1 MAAGALFPIL
11 LGDAFG
17 QMGQPLRVVHRGV
30 PNEYIGT
37 ATVQRG
43 RSPLARLACA
53 IAGLPPDMSSAPVRV
68 RVDVDGST
76 ERWTRWFGNA
86 PAMVSRLAAR
96 EGLLR
101 ERLGPSVTDFRL
113 TVKEGVL
120 HWEAVRLWVLGVPL
134 PRYAFDMRARVC
146 AHGERYR
153 FQIDA
158 RLHLLGALISY
169 EGELDVRE
177 Q

>member
-1 MAAGALFPIL
+1 VDALVWKRARDGFEAG
-11 LGDAFG
+11 GKG
-17 QMGQPLRVVHRGV
+17 
-30 PNEYIGT
+30 
-37 ATVQRG
+37 
-43 RSPLARLACA
+43 
-53 IAGLPPDMSSAPVRV
+53 
-68 RVDVDGST
+68 
-76 ERWTRWFGNA
+76 
-86 PAMVSRLAAR
+86 
-96 EGLLR
+96 
-101 ERLGPSVTDFRL
+101 LGPSVTDFRL